1 LEKIHFDFWPEVFFS
16 KIGMLQ
22 TLPHRDCY
30 RTNWSFRPE
39 FSFTFTKGLMH
50 TNHDA
55 QMKKALLQIET
66 EAAFREVNE
75 NAMTLQLAAQQDE
88 RKRIAQELHDTLLQ
102 GFTGIALKLDALTT
116 SLPPALSKTK
126 QQLLQ
131 ALEQMDHYLEETR
144 LSIWNLR
151 SPTLQS
157 AENLSTA
164 LQEASERALAGT
176 EITLSFLVKGAA
188 RELGNVL
195 EHHLLRVC
203 EEALAN
209 VLKHARATRVEV
221 VLDFTSNE
229 VQLQIRD
236 NGCGFEPTSCELS
249 KRGHFGLLGIKERV
263 ASLFGVLSVDGAPGR
278 GTRLLATIPT
288 KGALRPGA
296 RRIPQDRY
304 IAAAVRA

>member
-1 LEKIHFDFWPEVFFS
+1 MKMQRVRQLDYQLESGCGNCPE
-16 KIGMLQ
+16 
-22 TLPHRDCY
+22 
-30 RTNWSFRPE
+30 
-39 FSFTFTKGLMH
+39 
-50 TNHDA
+50 
-55 QMKKALLQIET
+55 
-66 EAAFREVNE
+66 
-75 NAMTLQLAAQQDE
+75 LAAQQEE

-131 ALEQMDHYLEETR
+131 ALEQMDHYLGETR
-144 LSIWNLR
+144 RSIWNLR

-157 AENLSTA
+157 SQDLSKA
-164 LQEASERALAGT
+164 LREASERALAGT
-176 EITLSFLVKGAA
+176 AITPSFLVQGAA
-188 RELGNVL
+188 RKLGNVL

-209 VLKHARATRVEV
+209 VLKHAQATRVEV

-236 NGCGFEPTSCELS
+236 NGCGFEPTSWKVC

-263 ASLFGVLSVDGAPGR
+263 ASLFGTLSVDSAPGR
-278 GTRLLATIPT
+278 GTRLLLTIPT
-288 KGALRPGA
+288 KGALRVNA
-296 RRIPQDRY
+296 QRIPEDRC
-304 IAAAVRA
+304 ITEVLISAQR